1 MSDLV
6 ECYAGA
12 SYPQRPLAVRVGEE
26 RLEVLEILREYR
38 LPGGKGF
45 RVRVQGERI
54 YELQYQEYR
63 DEWLVIPV

>member
-1 MSDLV
+1 M

-12 SYPQRPLAVRVGEE
+12 SYPQRPLAVWVGEE

-45 RVRVQGERI
+45 RVRVQDNRI
-54 YELQYQEYR
+54 FDVQYQEYR
-63 DEWLVIPV
+63 DAWLVIPV